1 MKTRIIVNPNA
12 RQGDRAEALEQLV
25 SSWDEAEICHTEE
38 PGQASDL
45 ARQAAEEGFEAVVA
59 AGGDGTINEVL
70 CGLEDH
76 LERVRLGI
84 LPLGTGND
92 FARCA
97 GIPQDLGAA
106 VEVLRAGHSQPCD
119 IGRYYCGDRRG
130 LFLNLSAAGFS
141 GEVHDRLSSETKKFW
156 GPFAYLKAA
165 LETMPELTPY
175 RLTLTLDDEEPK
187 GLVVVNVVVAN
198 GRFVAAG
205 LPVAPRAE
213 IDDGLL
219 DVVIFQARRIGELM
233 ALAPRTIAGNH
244 LEDPEGRVS
253 FFRARRVR
261 LDSRPQMP
269 FNVDGELVGD
279 GPAEFEILPGAIQLL
294 QPVSNS

>member
-1 MKTRIIVNPNA
+1 MKTRIILNPNA
-12 RQGDRAEALEQLV
+12 RQGDRASALESLV
-25 SSWDEAEICHTEE
+25 GSWDEAELCRTEE
-38 PGQASDL
+38 AGQASDL
-45 ARQAAEEGFEAVVA
+45 ARQAAEQGFEAVVA
-59 AGGDGTINEVL
+59 AGGDGTVNEVL

-76 LERVRLGI
+76 LEQVRLGI

-97 GIPQDLGAA
+97 EIPLELGAA
-106 VEVLRAGHSQPCD
+106 VEVVRAGHSKACD
-119 IGRYYCGDRRG
+119 IGRYHCGDHRG
-130 LFLNLSAAGFS
+130 LFLNLAAAGFS
-141 GEVHDRLSSETKKFW
+141 GEVDHRLDSEMKRFW
-156 GPFAYLKAA
+156 GPLAYLRAA
-165 LETMPELTPY
+165 VETMPELTPY
-175 RLTLTLDDEEPK
+175 RLTLTLDDDEPK
-187 GLVVVNVVVAN
+187 SLVVVNVAVAN

-233 ALAPRTIAGNH
+233 ALAPRALAGKH

-269 FNVDGELVGD
+269 FNVDGELVGE
-279 GPAEFEILPGAIQLL
+279 GPADFEVLPGAIQLL
-294 QPVSNS
+294 QPVEE